1 MKQKILFLKQ
11 EDVIEAGVLD
21 MEKILELVEKAFYLD
36 GIGQVKNPPKTEM
49 TVPDEDSSQSTFISM
64 PVYIGGDINRA
75 GVKWAAESKAN
86 MKSGSLPMGI
96 DIVILSDPVT
106 VLPIA
111 ILDGLV
117 ITAMRTAAAAGV
129 AAKYLA
135 RKDSE
140 MVGCIGAGIIGRT
153 MIQALKGVLPN
164 LKQIKLFDLNSD
176 KVNALIEEFKD
187 TGIEIIAAG
196 SAEEAAK
203 DADIVATMT
212 TSKKPFVKGE
222 WIKPGTMVIQ
232 MSSYEVEKNVV
243 SKADKLVVDSWA
255 QMKGNSDSVLAQM
268 FYSKELDED
277 DVLHLKD
284 VVSGKINGREL
295 DDEIT
300 MFSSR
305 GMGCLDI
312 MVADYLYKQAIE
324 KGIGEKLNLWEEVK
338 WV

>member
-1 MKQKILFLKQ
+1 MKHEILFLNQ
-11 EDVIEAGVLD
+11 EDVIEAGVLN
-21 MEKILELVEKAFYLD
+21 MGKILELVEKVFYLD

-49 TVPDEDSSQSTFISM
+49 AVPDKDSRQSTFISM

-86 MKSGSLPMGI
+86 MESGLLPMGI

-129 AAKYLA
+129 AAKHLA

-140 MVGCIGAGIIGRT
+140 TVGCIGAGIIGRT

-164 LKQIKLFDLNSD
+164 IKQFKMFDLKPE
-176 KVNALIEEFKD
+176 KVDNLIKEFEG

-196 SAEEAAK
+196 SVEEAVS

-232 MSSYEVEKNVV
+232 MSSYEVEKDVV

-255 QMKGNSDSVLAQM
+255 QMKENSDSVLAQM

-284 VVSGKINGREL
+284 IVSGKKAGRET

-312 MVADYLYKQAIE
+312 MVADYLYKQAID
-324 KGIGEKLNLWEEVK
+324 KGIGQKLNLWEEVK

>member
-196 SAEEAAK
+196 SAEEATK

-305 GMGCLDI
+305 GMGCLDL

-324 KGIGEKLNLWEEVK
+324 KGIGQKLNLWEEVK